1 MNGQRYSKY
10 ITALLFFFL
19 IMWQAVEAQ
28 QLIMPVSEVRAG
40 MKGKGKTV
48 FQGNLVEE
56 FDVEILGVIRNE
68 IGPKKSM
75 ILARLRSDKLEE
87 TGLPQGMSGSPV
99 YVDGKLIGAVA
110 YGYSFAKEAITGITP
125 IEDMLDIEKS
135 QPPRATYTAPR
146 PIKKYMSPE
155 ELFSLHQDVF
165 APLEPAVFDGQTL
178 APMRIPLVFS
188 GFSSRAFAKNKDIYS
203 RMGFSPVM
211 SGSSLQT
218 QNDLAEPDITLKPG
232 DMVGVQM
239 ISGDLNMTATGTV
252 THVDGN
258 KVLAFGHPMYR
269 LGTVDYAMTKAEVI
283 TILPNY
289 QSSFKIS
296 VPGIQVGRFFQDRT
310 TGVYGELGKPPRMIP
325 VKIEMM
331 NSGQNIR
338 GYNLKVVED
347 KLLTPLML
355 HSVIT
360 SLMLSEE
367 REMGDLSIEFQGNI
381 FLESGDSIELED
393 LFSGNLDSSMS
404 NLAQMLLQIT
414 YFLTNNEFRDLRIHR
429 IDLRLAVT
437 EDVRITFLEKVLLEK
452 YDVSPGEFINMKIF
466 LRNFRGQSAVQE
478 GAIPIPTLPSGS
490 EFYLIV
496 ADSMTLAQIERSQ
509 YRTQGIVPRNLSQMV
524 RLLSSMRKNNRIYIK
539 IVGEKPG
546 LYLRGEELPNLP
558 PSMKAMFASPRAAG
572 SAPTDLTRSTLFYT
586 QVKVPA
592 VVQGAV
598 VIPLKIK

>member
-1 MNGQRYSKY
+1 M
-10 ITALLFFFL
+10 
-19 IMWQAVEAQ
+19 
-28 QLIMPVSEVRAG
+28 
-40 MKGKGKTV
+40 
-48 FQGNLVEE
+48 
-56 FDVEILGVIRNE
+56 
-68 IGPKKSM
+68 
-75 ILARLRSDKLEE
+75 
-87 TGLPQGMSGSPV
+87 MSGS
-99 YVDGKLIGAVA
+99 
-110 YGYSFAKEAITGITP
+110 T
-125 IEDMLDIEKS
+125 
-135 QPPRATYTAPR
+135 
-146 PIKKYMSPE
+146 
-155 ELFSLHQDVF
+155 
-165 APLEPAVFDGQTL
+165 
-178 APMRIPLVFS
+178 
-188 GFSSRAFAKNKDIYS
+188 
-203 RMGFSPVM
+203 
-211 SGSSLQT
+211 LQT
-218 QNDLAEPDITLKPG
+218 QNDLAEPDSTLEPG
-232 DMVGVQM
+232 DMVGVQL

-283 TILPNY
+283 TMLPSY
-289 QSSFKIS
+289 QTSFKIS
-296 VPGIQVGRFFQDRT
+296 TPGIQVGRFSQDRT
-310 TGVYGELGKPPRMIP
+310 NGVYGELGKPPRMIP

-331 NSGQNIR
+331 NSGQDIR
-338 GYNLKVVED
+338 TFNLKVVED

-355 HSVIT
+355 NSVIT

-404 NLAQMLLQIT
+404 SLAQMLLQIT
-414 YFLTNNEFRDLRIHR
+414 YFLTNNEFRDLGIHR

-452 YDVSPGEFINMKIF
+452 YDVSPGEFVNMQIVM
-466 LRNFRGQSAVQE
+466 RNFRGQSAVQE

-490 EFYLIV
+490 ECYLIV
-496 ADSMTLAQIERSQ
+496 ADAMTLAQIERSQ
-509 YRTQGIVPRNLSQMV
+509 YRTQGVVPRNLSQMV

-558 PSMKAMFASPRAAG
+558 PSMKAMFASPRAAS

-586 QVKVPA
+586 QVRVPA